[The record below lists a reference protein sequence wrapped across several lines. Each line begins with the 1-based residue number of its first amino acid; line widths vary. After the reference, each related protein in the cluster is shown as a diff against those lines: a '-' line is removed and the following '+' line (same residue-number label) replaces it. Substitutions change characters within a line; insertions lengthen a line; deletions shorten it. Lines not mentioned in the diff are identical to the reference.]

1 MKNYNLITILG
12 ATASGKTGV
21 ATHLAYDLNS
31 EIISADSRQV
41 YRGMDLGT
49 GKDIEEYTLNGKQ
62 IPYHLIDIMD
72 AGTEYNVYRFQ
83 QDFVEAF
90 NDITARGIL
99 PVLCGGSGMYIDA
112 VLKGYKLIKVPKN
125 KQLREELKDLSLEK
139 LALKL
144 KQLKT
149 LHNKSDIE
157 TIRRAIRAIE
167 IETYYLEHPKTDDA
181 LPEINSLNV
190 GIFFDRDLRRKRI
203 SERLQQRID
212 EGMVDEVHQLI
223 DQGVKPESLIYY
235 GLEYKFLTLHV
246 IGQLS
251 FDEMYRQLEIAIHQ
265 FSKRQMTWYRNM
277 ERNGTKINWIDGI
290 LPVEDK
296 ITSIKKLL
304 KEHFKTYSI

>member
-1 MKNYNLITILG
+1 MTKYNLITILG

-21 ATHLAYDLNS
+21 ATNLAYNIKS

-72 AGTEYNVYRFQ
+72 AGTEYNVYKFQ
-83 QDFVEAF
+83 KDFFKVYQE
-90 NDITARGIL
+90 ITSRGIL
-99 PVLCGGSGMYIDA
+99 PILCGGSGMYINA

-125 KQLREELKDLSLEK
+125 EDLREELTTFSLEE
-139 LALKL
+139 LTAKL
-144 KQLKT
+144 KSLKS

-157 TIRRAIRAIE
+157 TKRRAIRAIE
-167 IETYYLEHPKTDDA
+167 IETYYKDHPLSDDE
-181 LPEINSLNV
+181 LPDINSLIV
-190 GIFFDRDLRRKRI
+190 GIFFDRDTRRKRI
-203 SERLQQRID
+203 SERLKQRID
-212 EGMVDEVHQLI
+212 EGMIDEVRNLI
-223 DQGVKPESLIYY
+223 KSGVTPESLIYY

-246 IGQLS
+246 IGRLS

-277 ERNGTKINWIDGI
+277 ERNGTKIHWIDGT
-290 LPVEDK
+290 LPIQDKVEK
-296 ITSIKKLL
+296 I
-304 KEHFKTYSI
+304 KELFQPEI